1 MHVKS
6 YCFRNCRYSP
16 PWLQETA
23 SDGPLCSRRDHK
35 QSRWYPNHCVPGRD
49 SLLPKTQI
57 NKINQD
63 TGHRTQIKKI
73 TSQQM
78 KGYEGNCQTAAF
90 IWLATFLTLKSL
102 TYTFSPW
109 IPNPLSTIL
118 PLMKKSCL
126 EGNGRWSVRAQTH
139 SEITSHLNKAPI
151 KIRSLSLLT
160 EFGMWQAT
168 RIPAFL
174 VSLAM
179 IIANFE
185 PWLVWLSG
193 LSTSLW
199 TKRWLVQFPTRAHAW
214 VPNQSTCLGCQPGPQ

>member
-1 MHVKS
+1 MHMFKLLFQELQV
-6 YCFRNCRYSP
+6 P
-16 PWLQETA
+16 PTTLLRQLTSWGTA
-23 SDGPLCSRRDHK
+23 EDVRSHS
-35 QSRWYPNHCVPGRD
+35 VPGRD
-49 SLLPKTQI
+49 GCLSPGQLPPRVRMLQFFNLIFPEFQNPSLHLVLY
-57 NKINQD
+57 
-63 TGHRTQIKKI
+63 KKA
-73 TSQQM
+73 
-78 KGYEGNCQTAAF
+78 GV
-90 IWLATFLTLKSL
+90 
-102 TYTFSPW
+102 
-109 IPNPLSTIL
+109 
-118 PLMKKSCL
+118 

-199 TKRWLVQFPTRAHAW
+199 TKRLLVQFPTRAHAW